1 MVKKAFLIFLIGMN
15 LFLCAEA
22 NLKLIKTPVTV
33 NKRDLLGLL
42 ENIFDQRNNFLKL
55 VDCSDSALQTKASVE
70 IFMKG

>member
-1 MVKKAFLIFLIGMN
+1 MVKKAFLIFLFGVN

-22 NLKLIKTPVTV
+22 TLKLIKTPVTV

-42 ENIFDQRNNFLKL
+42 ENIFDQRNNFLKF
-55 VDCSDSALQTKASVE
+55 VDFSDFALQRKASGK